1 MESIEALT
9 GMFHSHS
16 HCRNQHERKMNERA
30 AQVRAKLPAG
40 YVMSPEEERA
50 IHHMEL
56 GTICKC
62 GHKETRVRHLKHT

>member
-1 MESIEALT
+1 
-9 GMFHSHS
+9 MFHTPS

-62 GHKETRVRHLKHT
+62 GHKEKKVRVVIACL

>member
-1 MESIEALT
+1 
-9 GMFHSHS
+9 MFHRTS

-62 GHKETRVRHLKHT
+62 GHKEKKVRHLKHT